1 LIYLLKVLIFHS
13 FLYVYQRANLV
24 ELNRS
29 ASILDFLT
37 DDGLDAGEATAGARS
52 GPRASCKACAK
63 RKAKRSETT
72 MSCPVRCP

>member
-1 LIYLLKVLIFHS
+1 MLIFHS
-13 FLYVYQRANLV
+13 FLYVYERANLV

-37 DDGLDAGEATAGARS
+37 DDGLDAGEATAAGARS

-63 RKAKRSETT
+63 REAKRSEIT